1 MPATDKYFRDIKAT
15 HVVFAISGLLFC
27 LTTFWMMVA
36 DHDDEWRQVQR
47 TADQLDA
54 ELLRNTKSALQDED
68 YRDQVKALKQQL
80 EQAQTQLD
88 SDDDQR
94 TTLTR
99 KVRDLE
105 FAVDGASRKLK
116 NQSAQRDVA
125 RANYD
130 LAIRDNLP
138 TATLNNKL
146 ALFNERQADVD
157 ATARDLEQ
165 KTTELTT
172 TQEQLNALTAER
184 DLAESALTK
193 LQSDV
198 DRAETALGKIE
209 PDSMLSSVKRKMMEW
224 PIIDGFNSHLAI
236 RQDWLPDLMITL
248 GMAKTARFD
257 RCRTCHVNA
266 DRANGKL
273 PALPFGHPESDDI
286 KDWISTNSYP
296 HPFASHSRPDVYTTA
311 ASPHPVEKFG
321 CTICH
326 DGNGSGTSF
335 QNGEHTPNNPFQG
348 QQWAQE
354 HHYHH
359 NHFWEYPM
367 QPDRFIESSCLKC
380 HHNVVELGINPEYG
394 PTAPKVYEGFQ
405 LIEKYGCFGC
415 HEIRG
420 YDGLTQIGPDLRLEP
435 STPEARA
442 AAAADPTKVPGQMR
456 KVGPALA
463 HIGTKTDADWIQYW
477 TEQPSRFRPNT
488 RMPQFFN
495 LSNQHDKMAARLQ
508 PVELRAIASYLTAKS
523 QPLELDHPHPDF
535 QPDAERGK
543 TAFIQRG
550 CLACHSHDDVPL
562 SQADFG
568 PNLTYVHEKL
578 KRNANDADFS
588 DWLYTWVRN
597 PERHHPRTK
606 MPNLFLNER
615 SGDGTQID
623 PAADIVAFLLQGSR
637 RDRPKTPGLN
647 PQHLDELAKL
657 FLSKALTEQQVNG
670 LLADG
675 GRYPFLGTATIKGD
689 EIELVRRGTVAEII
703 EPKEERDEPK
713 EERDEPKEERD
724 VTELK
729 VTFDQPVKGLSTDA
743 ELIWKTGELVNS
755 SFTVTKY
762 SPETGQLTLA
772 PKLPVAPAVGDEFLV
787 STAITQSMKLQ
798 YVGRRTIG
806 RYGCYGCHAIP
817 GFETARPIGT
827 ALQDWGRKDTS
838 KLAVEHIAEWLH
850 HHGEPQP
857 DGSQTGTQK
866 RAQEAMT
873 KSRAGGFAKGE
884 FPSQQAEDS
893 ALSAAFY
900 YDNLLHHGRPGFIW
914 QKLRQPRSYDYKK
927 EETKGYDE
935 RLKMPKFPFD
945 EDEIEKVATFVLG
958 LVAEPPAE
966 QYLFRP
972 TGAKAARFQG
982 ERLIEKYNCASC
994 HMLELP
1000 QLRYADTELVRTGK
1014 FLAGKKLNPNQTRIQ
1029 FDRTGSAANVGAHL
1043 QWTSGKLKGQTY
1055 HVASSEGQ
1063 VLTLDRDLT
1072 VQPAATDTFVLN
1084 NVVSDTLKPLD
1095 SQLALDQLL
1104 KLRPPRQSVTDQTV
1118 LIRSGGNEDSEGEDE
1133 NPQMVPVIQVPGMLV
1148 NKYDLEDVEE
1158 PDDPYSLDRSY
1169 TFELWYP
1176 RLVGEARWLPKKRLT
1191 VLEHH
1196 LADPIDRAVKQKT
1209 DTTMRRLQSLIAA
1222 IGGDPQSPDYEQNVA
1237 QAQQEAFQQVGLLN
1251 NTFLNDPASLKRLR
1265 TGGRKLVQSL
1275 QADHRELEAAITA
1288 HGSLAAA
1295 RAAEPAR
1302 VDALLSRMSSI
1313 STEIDR
1319 RYQES
1324 AIGAPRGGALA
1335 EFLVRE
1341 LLQTGAVDES
1351 NFGWE
1356 RVPPPLI
1363 GEGRKVQTPWLYQFL
1378 KNPNRIRRLTIL
1390 RMPKFN
1396 LSDHEAQT
1404 LANYFAAV
1412 DEAPYPYQAVP
1423 EREPPYLAGKDALWR
1438 GKLQGD
1444 NDDYLTESWKIL
1456 NGKVCAQCHSI
1467 GGFIARRTPGD
1478 AKTAFGPNL
1487 ANVSDRLRP
1496 DWTQVWLYNPQWV
1509 LPYTAMPQ
1517 NFTANGKSL
1526 FGDLLQGSNA
1536 AQVIA
1541 VRDALFNYH
1550 KLLEREGHVYRYKP
1564 GAKDAAAPGGT
1575 E

>member
-54 ELLRNTKSALQDED
+54 ELLRNTMSALESRD
-68 YRDQVKALKQQL
+68 YRQQVDALKQQL
-80 EQAQTQLD
+80 DQAQTQLD
-88 SDDDQR
+88 SEDDRRAELSQA
-94 TTLTR
+94 
-99 KVRDLE
+99 VRNLE
-105 FAVDGASRKLK
+105 FEVDRFSRRLK

-138 TATLNNKL
+138 KAILSNKL
-146 ALFNERQADVD
+146 GLFEDRQKDVD
-157 ATARDLEQ
+157 KTARELEDE
-165 KTTELTT
+165 TTILTK
-172 TQEQLNALTAER
+172 TQEQLNQLTTER
-184 DLAESALTK
+184 DLAESALAT

-198 DRAETALGKIE
+198 DRAEVALTKIE
-209 PDSMLSSVKRKMMEW
+209 PDNLLSSFKRQMMEW

-273 PALPFGHPESDDI
+273 PALPFGHPKSDDI
-286 KDWISTNSYP
+286 QEWISTNSYP

-311 ASPHPVEKFG
+311 ASPHPVETFG

-348 QQWAQE
+348 QQWSQD

-380 HHNVVELGINPEYG
+380 HHDVVELGVNPEYG

-420 YDGLTQIGPDLRLEP
+420 YDGLTPIGPDLRLEP
-435 STPEARA
+435 STAEARA
-442 AAAADPTKVPGQMR
+442 AAAADPTKVPGRMR

-495 LSNQHDKMAARLQ
+495 LSNQHDEMAARLQ

-543 TAFIQRG
+543 TTFIQRG

-578 KRNANDADFS
+578 KRNTNDADFS

-637 RDRPKTPGLN
+637 RDRPKTPRLN
-647 PQHLDELAKL
+647 TQHLDELAKL

-689 EIELVRRGTVAEII
+689 EIELVRRGTVVEVSGEDDKAI
-703 EPKEERDEPK
+703 
-713 EERDEPKEERD
+713 
-724 VTELK
+724 LK
-729 VTFDQPVKGLSTDA
+729 VTFDQPVDGLSTDA

-755 SFTVTKY
+755 SFTITKY
-762 SPETGQLTLA
+762 SPEIGQLTLA
-772 PKLPVAPAVGDEFLV
+772 PKMPVDPVVGDEFLV
-787 STAITQSMKLQ
+787 STAITQSMKLH

-857 DGSQTGTQK
+857 DGAQTGTQE
-866 RAQEAMT
+866 RAEGAMT
-873 KSRAGGFAKGE
+873 KSRAGGFAAGE

-945 EDEIEKVATFVLG
+945 ENEIEKVATFVLG

-982 ERLIEKYNCASC
+982 ERLIEKYNCAAC

-1000 QLRYADTELVRTGK
+1000 QLRYADPELVRTGK
-1014 FLAGKKLNPNQTRIQ
+1014 FLADSKLKPNETRVQ
-1029 FDRTGSAANVGAHL
+1029 FDHSGAAANLGAHL
-1043 QWTSGKLKGQTY
+1043 EWTRGKLKGQTY
-1055 HVASSEGQ
+1055 HVASSQGQ
-1063 VLTLDRDLT
+1063 VLTLDRDLAA
-1072 VQPAATDTFVLN
+1072 QPAASDTFVLN
-1084 NVVSDTLKPLD
+1084 NVVSDTLNARD
-1095 SQLALDQLL
+1095 SQLALDRLL
-1104 KLRPPRQSVTDQTV
+1104 KLRPPLQSVTDQTV
-1118 LIRSGGNEDSEGEDE
+1118 LIRSGSNADVEGQDE
-1133 NPQMVPVIQVPGMLV
+1133 NPQMVPVIEVPGMLV
-1148 NKYDLEDVEE
+1148 DKYNLEDVEE
-1158 PDDPYSLDRSY
+1158 PDDPYSVDRYY

-1176 RLVGEARWLPKKRLT
+1176 RLVRDARWLPKKRLT
-1191 VLEHH
+1191 VLEHR
-1196 LADPIDRAVKQKT
+1196 LADPIDRAVKQET
-1209 DTTMRRLQSLIAA
+1209 DTTMQRLQSLIAA
-1222 IGGDPQSPDYEQNVA
+1222 VGGDPQSADYQQTVA
-1237 QAQQEAFQQVGLLN
+1237 QARQKAFQQVGLLS
-1251 NTFLNDPASLKRLR
+1251 NTFLSDPASLKRLR
-1265 TGGRKLVQSL
+1265 TGGRELVRSL
-1275 QADHRELEAAITA
+1275 QADQQKLEAAITA
-1288 HGSLAAA
+1288 RGSLAAA

-1302 VDALLSRMSSI
+1302 VDTLLSRMRSLSV
-1313 STEIDR
+1313 EIDR

-1335 EFLVRE
+1335 EFLVRD
-1341 LLQTGAVDES
+1341 LLQQGAVE
-1351 NFGWE
+1351 NINEGWE
-1356 RVPPPLI
+1356 RVPPPLV

-1378 KNPNRIRRLTIL
+1378 KNPNRIRRLTML

-1412 DEAPYPYQAVP
+1412 DDAPYPYQAVP
-1423 EREPPYLAGKDALWR
+1423 EREPPYLASQDALWR
-1438 GKLQGD
+1438 GKLQD
-1444 NDDYLTESWKIL
+1444 NNDYLTESWKIL

-1467 GGFIARRTPGD
+1467 GGFVARRNPGD

-1496 DWTQVWLYNPQWV
+1496 DWTQVWIYNPAWV
-1509 LPYTAMPQ
+1509 LPYTRMPQ
-1517 NFTANGKSL
+1517 NFLANGKSL
-1526 FGDLLQGSNA
+1526 FPNLLQDNNA
-1536 AQVIA
+1536 AQAIA

-1550 KLLEREGHVYRYKP
+1550 MLLEREGHVYRYKP
-1564 GAKDAAAPGGT
+1564 DLKAAPAPGGT

>member
-54 ELLRNTKSALQDED
+54 ELLRNTMSALESRD
-68 YRDQVKALKQQL
+68 YRQQVDALKQQL
-80 EQAQTQLD
+80 DQAQTQLD
-88 SDDDQR
+88 SEDDRRAELSQA
-94 TTLTR
+94 
-99 KVRDLE
+99 VRNLE
-105 FAVDGASRKLK
+105 FEVDRFSRRLK

-138 TATLNNKL
+138 KAILSNKL
-146 ALFNERQADVD
+146 GLFEDRQKDVD
-157 ATARDLEQ
+157 KTARELEDE
-165 KTTELTT
+165 TTILTK
-172 TQEQLNALTAER
+172 TQEQLNQLTTER
-184 DLAESALTK
+184 DLAESALAT

-198 DRAETALGKIE
+198 DRAEVALTKIE
-209 PDSMLSSVKRKMMEW
+209 PDNLLSSFKRQMMEW

-273 PALPFGHPESDDI
+273 PALPFGHPKSDDI
-286 KDWISTNSYP
+286 QEWISTNSYP

-311 ASPHPVEKFG
+311 ASPHPVETFG

-348 QQWAQE
+348 QQWSQD

-380 HHNVVELGINPEYG
+380 HHDVVELGVNPEYG

-420 YDGLTQIGPDLRLEP
+420 YDGLTPIGPDLRLEP

-442 AAAADPTKVPGQMR
+442 AAAADPTKVPGRMR

-495 LSNQHDKMAARLQ
+495 LSNQHDEMAARLQ

-543 TAFIQRG
+543 TTFIQRG

-578 KRNANDADFS
+578 KRNTNDADFS

-637 RDRPKTPGLN
+637 RDRPKTPRLN
-647 PQHLDELAKL
+647 TQHLDELAKL

-689 EIELVRRGTVAEII
+689 EIELVRRGTVVEVSGEDDKAI
-703 EPKEERDEPK
+703 
-713 EERDEPKEERD
+713 
-724 VTELK
+724 LK
-729 VTFDQPVKGLSTDA
+729 VTFDQPVDGLSTDA

-755 SFTVTKY
+755 SFTITKY
-762 SPETGQLTLA
+762 SPEIGQLTLA
-772 PKLPVAPAVGDEFLV
+772 PKMPVDPVVGDEFLV
-787 STAITQSMKLQ
+787 STAITQSMKLH

-857 DGSQTGTQK
+857 DGAQTGTQE
-866 RAQEAMT
+866 RAEGAMT
-873 KSRAGGFAKGE
+873 KSRAGGFAAGE

-945 EDEIEKVATFVLG
+945 ENEIEKVATFVLG

-982 ERLIEKYNCASC
+982 ERLIEKYNCAAC

-1000 QLRYADTELVRTGK
+1000 QLRYADPELVRTGK
-1014 FLAGKKLNPNQTRIQ
+1014 FLADSKLKPNETRVQ
-1029 FDRTGSAANVGAHL
+1029 FDHSGAAANLGAHL
-1043 QWTSGKLKGQTY
+1043 EWTRGKLKGQTY
-1055 HVASSEGQ
+1055 HVASSQGQ
-1063 VLTLDRDLT
+1063 VLTLDRDLAA
-1072 VQPAATDTFVLN
+1072 QPAASDTFVLN
-1084 NVVSDTLKPLD
+1084 NVVSDTLNARD
-1095 SQLALDQLL
+1095 SQLALDRLL
-1104 KLRPPRQSVTDQTV
+1104 KLRPPLQSVTDQTV
-1118 LIRSGGNEDSEGEDE
+1118 LIRSGSNADVEGQDE
-1133 NPQMVPVIQVPGMLV
+1133 NPQMVPVIEVPGMLV
-1148 NKYDLEDVEE
+1148 DKYNLEDVEE
-1158 PDDPYSLDRSY
+1158 PDDPYSVDRYY

-1176 RLVGEARWLPKKRLT
+1176 RLVRDARWLPKKRLT
-1191 VLEHH
+1191 VLEHR
-1196 LADPIDRAVKQKT
+1196 LADPIDRAVKQET
-1209 DTTMRRLQSLIAA
+1209 DTTMQRLQSLIAA
-1222 IGGDPQSPDYEQNVA
+1222 VGGDPQSADYQQTVA
-1237 QAQQEAFQQVGLLN
+1237 QARQKAFQQVGLLS
-1251 NTFLNDPASLKRLR
+1251 NTFLSDPASLKRLR
-1265 TGGRKLVQSL
+1265 TGGRELVRSL
-1275 QADHRELEAAITA
+1275 QADQQKLEAAITA
-1288 HGSLAAA
+1288 RGSLAAA

-1302 VDALLSRMSSI
+1302 VDTLLSRMRSLSV
-1313 STEIDR
+1313 EIDR

-1335 EFLVRE
+1335 EFLVRD
-1341 LLQTGAVDES
+1341 LLQQGAVE
-1351 NFGWE
+1351 NINEGWE
-1356 RVPPPLI
+1356 RVPPPLV

-1378 KNPNRIRRLTIL
+1378 KNPNRIRRLTML

-1412 DEAPYPYQAVP
+1412 DDAPYPYQAVP
-1423 EREPPYLAGKDALWR
+1423 EREPPYLASQDALWR
-1438 GKLQGD
+1438 GKLQD
-1444 NDDYLTESWKIL
+1444 NNDYLTESWKIL

-1467 GGFIARRTPGD
+1467 GGFVARRNPGD

-1496 DWTQVWLYNPQWV
+1496 DWTQVWIYNPAWV
-1509 LPYTAMPQ
+1509 LPYTRMPQ
-1517 NFTANGKSL
+1517 NFLANGKSL
-1526 FGDLLQGSNA
+1526 FPNLLQDNNA
-1536 AQVIA
+1536 AQAIA

-1550 KLLEREGHVYRYKP
+1550 MLLEREGHVYRYKP
-1564 GAKDAAAPGGT
+1564 DLKAAPAPGGT

>member
-54 ELLRNTKSALQDED
+54 ELLRNTMSALESRD
-68 YRDQVKALKQQL
+68 YRQQVDALKQQL
-80 EQAQTQLD
+80 DQAQTQLD
-88 SDDDQR
+88 SEDDRRAELSQA
-94 TTLTR
+94 
-99 KVRDLE
+99 VRNLE
-105 FAVDGASRKLK
+105 FEVDRFSRRLK

-138 TATLNNKL
+138 KAILSNKL
-146 ALFNERQADVD
+146 GLFEDRQKDVD
-157 ATARDLEQ
+157 KTARELEDE
-165 KTTELTT
+165 TTILTK
-172 TQEQLNALTAER
+172 TQEQLNQLTTER
-184 DLAESALTK
+184 DLAESALAT

-198 DRAETALGKIE
+198 DRAEVALTKIE
-209 PDSMLSSVKRKMMEW
+209 PDNLLSSFKRQMMEW

-273 PALPFGHPESDDI
+273 PALPFGHPKSDDI
-286 KDWISTNSYP
+286 QEWISTNSYP

-311 ASPHPVEKFG
+311 ASPHPVETFG

-348 QQWAQE
+348 QQWSQD

-380 HHNVVELGINPEYG
+380 HHDVVELGVNPEYG

-442 AAAADPTKVPGQMR
+442 AAAADPTKVPGRMR

-495 LSNQHDKMAARLQ
+495 LSNQHDEMAARLQ

-543 TAFIQRG
+543 TTFIQRG

-578 KRNANDADFS
+578 KRNTNDADFS

-637 RDRPKTPGLN
+637 RDRPKTPRLN
-647 PQHLDELAKL
+647 TQHLDELAKL

-689 EIELVRRGTVAEII
+689 EIELVRRGTVVEVSGEDDKAI
-703 EPKEERDEPK
+703 
-713 EERDEPKEERD
+713 
-724 VTELK
+724 LK
-729 VTFDQPVKGLSTDA
+729 VTFDQPVDGLSTDA

-755 SFTVTKY
+755 SFTITKY
-762 SPETGQLTLA
+762 SPEIGQLTLA
-772 PKLPVAPAVGDEFLV
+772 PKMPVDPVVGDEFLV
-787 STAITQSMKLQ
+787 STAITQSMKLH

-857 DGSQTGTQK
+857 DGAQTGTQE
-866 RAQEAMT
+866 RAEGAMT
-873 KSRAGGFAKGE
+873 KSRAGGFAAGE

-945 EDEIEKVATFVLG
+945 ENEIEKVATFVLG

-982 ERLIEKYNCASC
+982 ERLIEKYNCAAC

-1000 QLRYADTELVRTGK
+1000 QLRYADPELVRTGK
-1014 FLAGKKLNPNQTRIQ
+1014 FLADSKLKPNETRVQ
-1029 FDRTGSAANVGAHL
+1029 FDHSGAAANLGAHL
-1043 QWTSGKLKGQTY
+1043 EWTRGKLKGQTY
-1055 HVASSEGQ
+1055 HVASSQGQ
-1063 VLTLDRDLT
+1063 VLTLDRDLAA
-1072 VQPAATDTFVLN
+1072 QPAASDTFVLN
-1084 NVVSDTLKPLD
+1084 NVVSDTLNARD
-1095 SQLALDQLL
+1095 SQLALDRLL
-1104 KLRPPRQSVTDQTV
+1104 KLRPPLQSVTDQTV
-1118 LIRSGGNEDSEGEDE
+1118 LIRSGSNADVEGQDE
-1133 NPQMVPVIQVPGMLV
+1133 NPQMVPVIEVPGMLV
-1148 NKYDLEDVEE
+1148 DKYNLEDVEE
-1158 PDDPYSLDRSY
+1158 PDDPYSVDRYY

-1176 RLVGEARWLPKKRLT
+1176 RLVRDARWLPKKRLT
-1191 VLEHH
+1191 VLEHR
-1196 LADPIDRAVKQKT
+1196 LADPIDRAVKQET
-1209 DTTMRRLQSLIAA
+1209 DTTMQRLQSLIAA
-1222 IGGDPQSPDYEQNVA
+1222 VGGDPQSADYQQTVA
-1237 QAQQEAFQQVGLLN
+1237 QARQKAFQQVGLLS
-1251 NTFLNDPASLKRLR
+1251 NTFLSDPASLKRLR
-1265 TGGRKLVQSL
+1265 TGGRELVRSL
-1275 QADHRELEAAITA
+1275 QADQQKLEAAITA
-1288 HGSLAAA
+1288 RGSLAAA

-1302 VDALLSRMSSI
+1302 VDTLLSRMRSLSV
-1313 STEIDR
+1313 EIDR

-1335 EFLVRE
+1335 EFLVRD
-1341 LLQTGAVDES
+1341 LLQQGAVE
-1351 NFGWE
+1351 NINEGWE
-1356 RVPPPLI
+1356 RVPPPLV

-1378 KNPNRIRRLTIL
+1378 KNPNRIRRLTML

-1412 DEAPYPYQAVP
+1412 DDAPYPYQAVP
-1423 EREPPYLAGKDALWR
+1423 EREPPYLASQDALWR
-1438 GKLQGD
+1438 GKLQD
-1444 NDDYLTESWKIL
+1444 NNDYLTESWKIL

-1467 GGFIARRTPGD
+1467 GGFVARRNPGD

-1496 DWTQVWLYNPQWV
+1496 DWTQVWIYNPAWV
-1509 LPYTAMPQ
+1509 LPYTRMPQ
-1517 NFTANGKSL
+1517 NFLANGKSL
-1526 FGDLLQGSNA
+1526 FPNLLQDNNA
-1536 AQVIA
+1536 AQAIA

-1550 KLLEREGHVYRYKP
+1550 MLLEREGHVYRYKP
-1564 GAKDAAAPGGT
+1564 DLKAAPAPGGT